1 MRKKTLALV
10 AFLSSLV
17 LVSCN
22 GSATSVGVSGTPAT
36 VLGETKPLGS
46 GTVSTFAQV
55 DAAGTVT
62 AIGATFG
69 AAALSGLPATMTE
82 TVVAL
87 PAAAVSAGPYTFF
100 AANWNP
106 MGHPPPA
113 IYTVPHFDFHFY
125 MISDATRMA
134 IAGGPAT
141 SPPPAPAV
149 APDYVGDPVT
159 VPMMGQHYT
168 DSKAPEFMGQPFTA
182 TLVYGYYGG
191 KMAFVEPMI
200 ALSFLNSKSSY
211 SAAIKQPLV
220 YPAPGVY
227 PTHYSVN
234 FDTASNTYT
243 LILDGM
249 IRH

>member
-1 MRKKTLALV
+1 MNTASYLIAFCSALA
-10 AFLSSLV
+10 

-22 GSATSVGVSGTPAT
+22 GAATSVGPPGTSTT
-36 VLGETKPLGS
+36 VVGETKPLGS
-46 GTVSTFAQV
+46 GTVSTFAQL
-55 DAAGTVT
+55 DAAGMVT

-69 AAALSGLPATMTE
+69 AAALTGLPATMTE

-87 PAAAVSAGPYTFF
+87 PAAAVSAGPYTVF

-134 IAGGPAT
+134 IAGGPVT
-141 SPPPAPAV
+141 SPPPAAAV
-149 APDYVGDPVT
+149 PPDYVGDPVT
-159 VPMMGQHYT
+159 VPMMGQHFT
-168 DSKAPEFMGQPFTA
+168 DSKASEFTGQPFTA

-200 ALSFLNSKSSY
+200 ALSYLNAKQTY
-211 SAAIKQPLV
+211 SAAIKQPAT
-220 YPAPGVY
+220 YPAPGLY
-227 PTHYSVN
+227 PTHYAVS
-234 FDTASNTYT
+234 FDAASNTYT
-243 LILDGM
+243 VTLDGLV
-249 IRH
+249 RH

>member
-1 MRKKTLALV
+1 MTKNAFAFV

-17 LVSCN
+17 LASCD
-22 GSATSVGVSGTPAT
+22 GRTTSVGLFGTPTT

-55 DAAGTVT
+55 DAAGTVI

-87 PAAAVSAGPYTFF
+87 PAAAASAGPYTVFT
-100 AANWNP
+100 ANWNP
-106 MGHPPPA
+106 MGHPPPG
-113 IYTVPHFDFHFY
+113 IYTVAHFDFHFY
-125 MISDATRMA
+125 MISDASRMA

-141 SPPPAPAV
+141 SPPPAAAV
-149 APDYVGDPVT
+149 PPDYVGDPVII
-159 VPMMGQHYT
+159 PMMGQHYT
-168 DSKAPEFMGQPFTA
+168 DSKASEFMGQPFTA
-182 TLVYGYYGG
+182 TLVYGYYSG
-191 KMAFVEPMI
+191 KMAFIEPMI

-211 SAAIKQPLV
+211 NAAIKQPAV

-227 PTHYSVN
+227 PTHYSIT
-234 FDTASNTYT
+234 FDVPSNTYT
-243 LILDGM
+243 LTLDGLV
-249 IRH
+249 RH